1 MPTMN
6 TESLFLF
13 LIILFGLAIC
23 SFLGTTCNKETMTN
37 MNNSHNNNNPINNN
51 FNNNNPSNNNFN
63 NNNSR
68 YDNYNHYTGSSA
80 SLQNGNTFYGGN
92 GGKVVVNTNKN
103 GVQTLSVTLGSGQ
116 QSITLT
122 QDNVS
127 STEGYTTQQ
136 GNNISAAK
144 FYGPNG
150 VTAVVASD
158 NGHQSIKVSTSQG
171 TTVFTENGAAHK
183 NDNTGQLTSSEYY
196 GSTGYTIP
204 NDSNSYNGPYGGIA
218 GSVTGPA
225 GNTAYYAQGPAGNT
239 VAGVNNNYN
248 PYGASAGSVT
258 GPAGNTA
265 YYAQG
270 PGGNTVAGIN
280 NNYNPGASAG
290 SVTGPAGNTA
300 YYAQGPAG
308 NTVAGVNNN
317 YNPYG
322 ASAGSVTGPAGN
334 TAYYAQGPAGNT
346 VAGVTND
353 YGAPGV
359 GVMPGAGIG
368 APGVGV
374 MPGAGLGVPAWQIP
388 SGQEDLYIL
397 KSQVVPPVCP
407 ACPAGGSCPRKEPC
421 SACPACA
428 RCPEPSFECKKVP
441 NYNAINEEYLPQPFL
456 NDFSS
461 FGS

>member
-204 NDSNSYNGPYGGIA
+204 NDSNSYNGPYGG
-218 GSVTGPA
+218 
-225 GNTAYYAQGPAGNT
+225 
-239 VAGVNNNYN
+239 
-248 PYGASAGSVT
+248 
-258 GPAGNTA
+258 
-265 YYAQG
+265 
-270 PGGNTVAGIN
+270 
-280 NNYNPGASAG
+280 
-290 SVTGPAGNTA
+290 
-300 YYAQGPAG
+300 
-308 NTVAGVNNN
+308 
-317 YNPYG
+317 
-322 ASAGSVTGPAGN
+322 SAGSVTGPAGN

>member
-37 MNNSHNNNNPINNN
+37 MNNSHNNNNNPINNN
-51 FNNNNPSNNNFN
+51 FNNNNPINNNFNNNSPSNNNFN

-80 SLQNGNTFYGGN
+80 SLQNGNTFYGEN
-92 GGKVVVNTNKN
+92 GGKVVVSTNKN

-116 QSITLT
+116 PSITLT
-122 QDNVS
+122 QDTVS

-158 NGHQSIKVSTSQG
+158 NGHQSIKVTTSQG

-183 NDNTGQLTSSEYY
+183 NDNTGQLTSSAYY

-204 NDSNSYNGPYGGIA
+204 NDSNSYNGPYGGSA

-225 GNTAYYAQGPAGNT
+225 GNTAYYAQGPRGNT
-239 VAGVNNNYN
+239 VAGVTNDYD

-270 PGGNTVAGIN
+270 PR
-280 NNYNPGASAG
+280 
-290 SVTGPAGNTA
+290 
-300 YYAQGPAG
+300 
-308 NTVAGVNNN
+308 
-317 YNPYG
+317 
-322 ASAGSVTGPAGN
+322 
-334 TAYYAQGPAGNT
+334 GNT

-353 YGAPGV
+353 Y
-359 GVMPGAGIG
+359 G

-421 SACPACA
+421 AACPPCG

-441 NYNAINEEYLPQPFL
+441 NYNAMNEEYLPQPFL